1 MSNPKPAV
9 GILRINS
16 ENECWD
22 GLHVVCDCGT
32 PDHAIDIHV
41 GVNHDRSDPQWP
53 FTEAEF
59 FVKMYT
65 PWFGWGWGRF
75 PKRISRALKLIFT
88 GYIELEH
95 IITMRGETAA
105 VLGQA
110 LIDGVAKAEA
120 NAVQA
125 KEKRDAKAAKQSGAT
140 S

>member
-41 GVNHDRSDPQWP
+41 AVNHDRSDPQWP

-65 PWFGWGWGRF
+65 LGSAGVGDGSIETTPLDFGDLSL
-75 PKRISRALKLIFT
+75 KR
-88 GYIELEH
+88 
-95 IITMRGETAA
+95 
-105 VLGQA
+105 
-110 LIDGVAKAEA
+110 AE
-120 NAVQA
+120 
-125 KEKRDAKAAKQSGAT
+125 
-140 S
+140 

>member
-41 GVNHDRSDPQWP
+41 GVNYDRSDPQWP

-65 PWFGWGWGRF
+65 PWLGLGTVPEAHF
-75 PKRISRALKLIFT
+75 PRT
-88 GYIELEH
+88 
-95 IITMRGETAA
+95 
-105 VLGQA
+105 
-110 LIDGVAKAEA
+110 EA
-120 NAVQA
+120 HLHWVH
-125 KEKRDAKAAKQSGAT
+125 
-140 S
+140 